1 MTMIQRMVNSEFKY
15 VIGIGQPAVPD
26 GLVGFGFM
34 GNNVGVNLYGEA
46 QFDAVGTIPK
56 VSDRISTLGVNKYVE
71 TPLIATPDF
80 TYISVAKCYLPAA
93 GDNNLLIGDNL
104 NMNGAGALIN
114 STGILLTTSGAIG
127 VVGVKNISTGA
138 NTTYNA
144 SGTIGLPSG
153 KANAAWK
160 CLAQRVAVGGIGGG
174 VNSVSLKNVTDNL
187 EVVRSKI
194 DSATLTRQTDLTKTI
209 NIGSMVDSST
219 QGNDFDHFGFLIYNR
234 ALTDAELLSAYNQL
248 KVFGAK
254 ESLPF

>member
-1 MTMIQRMVNSEFKY
+1 MTMNQRMVNSEFKY
-15 VIGIGQPAVPD
+15 AIGIEPAVPG

-56 VSDRISTLGVNKYVE
+56 VSDRISTLGVNKYVK
-71 TPLIATPDF
+71 TPLVATPDF

-104 NMNGAGALIN
+104 NINSAGTLIN
-114 STGILLTTSGAIG
+114 SSGILLTTSGVIG
-127 VVGVKNISTGA
+127 VVGVKNKTTGA

-144 SGTIGLPSG
+144 SGTLGLPSG

-160 CLAQRVAVGGIGGG
+160 CLAQRVAVDGIAGGA
-174 VNSVSLKNVTDNL
+174 NSVSLKNITDNL
-187 EVVRSKI
+187 EAVRSKI
-194 DSATLTRQTDLTKTI
+194 DSTTLARQTDLTKTI
-209 NIGSMVDSST
+209 NAGSMVDSST
-219 QGNDFDHFGFLIYNR
+219 QSNDYDHFGFLIYNR
-234 ALTDAELLSAYNQL
+234 ALTDTELLSAYNQL
-248 KVFGAK
+248 KVFGAI

>member
-1 MTMIQRMVNSEFKY
+1 MTMIQRMVDSEFKY
-15 VIGIGQPAVPD
+15 AIGIKPAIPD

-34 GNNVGVNLYGEA
+34 GNNVGVNMYGEA

-56 VSDRISTLGVNKYVE
+56 VSDRISTLGVNKYVK

-104 NMNGAGALIN
+104 NAKTDGTVIN
-114 STGILLTTSGAIG
+114 STGILLTTTQAIG
-127 VVGVKNISTGA
+127 VVGVRNKSTGA
-138 NTTYNA
+138 NTNYNA
-144 SGTIGLPSG
+144 SGALGLPSG

-160 CLAQRVAVGGIGGG
+160 CLSLRVGVAGISGRAE
-174 VNSVSLKNVTDNL
+174 SVSLDNL
-187 EVVRSKI
+187 TDSVKVIRSTL
-194 DSATLTRQTDLTKTI
+194 DTATFARQTDLTKTI
-209 NIGSMVDSST
+209 NAGSMEDSST
-219 QGNDFDHFGFLIYNR
+219 QSNDYDHFGFLIYNR